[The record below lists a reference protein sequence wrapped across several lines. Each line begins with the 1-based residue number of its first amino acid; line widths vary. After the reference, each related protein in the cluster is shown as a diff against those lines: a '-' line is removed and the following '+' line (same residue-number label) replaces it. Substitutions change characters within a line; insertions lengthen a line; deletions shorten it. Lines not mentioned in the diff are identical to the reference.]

1 MLLVEPMKYALCTL
15 LLACG
20 GSDTPA
26 NDAHNTPPTESASA
40 TTTASATSTGPGTS
54 TGKAPSADMSRG
66 IAALQNADYPTA
78 KSAFE
83 AAIAANARD
92 ADAHHY
98 LAVTL
103 EKTNDKTGAEREY
116 KAALAIKPDLAEA
129 AANLGALYVDAQKWD
144 EAIAVL
150 KPEAQKRG
158 DSSAV
163 QFNLALAYVGKN
175 DQGSA
180 KTAFEAALKTSPTD
194 AMVLYTYGHTLG
206 AWGQNEAAVAKLKA
220 AIGAA
225 GNQGELLGS
234 IGHEL
239 LVNRAPADCVVA
251 FDKAIAVKD
260 GAQFRTER
268 ALCKLATKDEAGA
281 TSDLEAAVSAD
292 PKYGLAHYW
301 LATRRMGQKRWAD
314 AAKELEAY
322 LKLEPNGPKAKTAQE
337 ALAVA
342 KNGGKKK

>member
-1 MLLVEPMKYALCTL
+1 MKYAFLMATL
-15 LLACG
+15 VACG
-20 GSDTPA
+20 GSDKPA
-26 NDAHNTPPTESASA
+26 DDATHAQPTATA
-40 TTTASATSTGPGTS
+40 TTQATATATATGNPTS
-54 TGKAPSADMSRG
+54 SGKAPSADMSRG
-66 IAALQNADYPTA
+66 IAALQGGDYPKA

-83 AAIAANARD
+83 AVIAADVRD

-98 LAVTL
+98 LAVTF
-103 EKTNDKTGAEREY
+103 EKMNDKTGAEREY
-116 KAALAIKPDLAEA
+116 KAALAIQPDLAEA

-144 EAIAVL
+144 EALAVL
-150 KPEAQKRG
+150 KPEAQKRA

-175 DQGSA
+175 DQSNA
-180 KTAFEAALKTSPTD
+180 KAAFEAALKSAPSD

-220 AIGAA
+220 ATSAA
-225 GNQGELLGS
+225 GNQGDLLGS

-239 LVNRAPADCVVA
+239 LVLRAPADCVVA
-251 FDKAIAVKD
+251 FDKAIAAKD

-281 TSDLEAAVSAD
+281 TSDLEAAVAAE
-292 PKYGLAHYW
+292 PQYGLAHYW

-322 LKLEPNGPKAKTAQE
+322 LKIEPNGPKAKTAKE

>member
-1 MLLVEPMKYALCTL
+1 MKNVALTLSLLAAV
-15 LLACG
+15 ACG
-20 GSDTPA
+20 GPEKPA
-26 NDAHNTPPTESASA
+26 NDGTPPPQTSA
-40 TTTASATSTGPGTS
+40 TATPTATASGQPTSSGS
-54 TGKAPSADMSRG
+54 APSAETSRG
-66 IAALQNADYPTA
+66 IAALQNGDLATA

-103 EKTNDKTGAEREY
+103 EKQNDKAGAEKEY
-116 KAALAIKPDLAEA
+116 KAALAIKPDLAES

-144 EAIAVL
+144 EALALL
-150 KPEAQKRG
+150 KPAAQKRP
-158 DSSAV
+158 DSGAL
-163 QFNLALAYVGKN
+163 QANLALAYAGKG
-175 DQGSA
+175 DQA
-180 KTAFEAALKTSPTD
+180 NAARAFDAAVKATPND
-194 AMVLYTYGHTLG
+194 AMLLFTYGHTL
-206 AWGQNEAAVAKLKA
+206 ATWNQTDAAIAKLRA
-220 AIGAA
+220 ARDAA
-225 GNQGELLGS
+225 GSQGDLLGS

-239 LVNRAPADCVVA
+239 LVLRAPQDCVVA

-268 ALCKLATKDEAGA
+268 ALCKLAVKDEAGA
-281 TSDLEAAVSAD
+281 TSDLEAAVQND

-301 LATRRMGQKRWAD
+301 LATRRMAAKRWAD

-322 LKLEPNGPKAKTAQE
+322 LKIEPNGPKAKTAQE

>member
-1 MLLVEPMKYALCTL
+1 MLLVEPMKYVLCTVML
-15 LLACG
+15 VACG

-26 NDAHNTPPTESASA
+26 NDAHNTQPTESATVA
-40 TTTASATSTGPGTS
+40 TMATATGNGTS
-54 TGKAPSADMSRG
+54 SGKAPSADMSRG
-66 IAALQNADYPTA
+66 IAALQNADYPMA

-150 KPEAQKRG
+150 KPEAQKRA

-163 QFNLALAYVGKN
+163 QFNLALAYAGKN
-175 DQGSA
+175 DQANA
-180 KTAFEAALKTSPTD
+180 KTAFEAALKSSPTD

-220 AIGAA
+220 ATLAA

-268 ALCKLATKDEAGA
+268 ALCKLATKDDAGA
-281 TSDLEAAVSAD
+281 TSDLEAAVAAD